1 MDHKVAFFH
10 LLPLFSHI
18 FFPILYFFLAA
29 LPLVGELRFF
39 SSIYIR
45 LLHPIYKLSGIR
57 RSKMA
62 EAGKQGGF
70 WQNKRCHQAAGVLHI
85 TACPPRFSDLVP
97 SLKIVSIKHVAFT
110 QPWLLKGFP
119 GLFSKVHG
127 FPSSYILRRPQKID
141 KISQL
146 ALILVSKHH
155 INWENIFCGLLGIFM
170 NVKLHAP
177 PENISPQ

>member
-1 MDHKVAFFH
+1 MGAR
-10 LLPLFSHI
+10 L
-18 FFPILYFFLAA
+18 PIL
-29 LPLVGELRFF
+29 
-39 SSIYIR
+39 
-45 LLHPIYKLSGIR
+45 
-57 RSKMA
+57 
-62 EAGKQGGF
+62 
-70 WQNKRCHQAAGVLHI
+70 WQNRRRRRAAAVRCI

-97 SLKIVSIKHVAFT
+97 SLKIVSIEHVAFT

-155 INWENIFCGLLGIFM
+155 INWENIFLWSFRNIYECQIACSSRKYFTPIVL
-170 NVKLHAP
+170 P
-177 PENISPQ
+177 PCRKPFVRITFRIQFISHLPILDTTAFVVCMDVCSKVG